1 MSNLSISC
9 CRSTNYGLWVL
20 KCTELIRKRKG
31 TLWELTNGILKFS
44 SASFYYRDWS
54 RNFQRVLEW
63 TLCGVVWARSRF
75 LGKTLH
81 SDSASPYLGLWIKCF
96 NQSVSQSINQS
107 INQSIDRSIDQSVN
121 QSKYIHVSEYSNLF
135 YRFDLTGYLAAK
147 IFLYMFVAKLS
158 GDIAFTLV
166 YIYSAE
172 LFPTTVR

>member
-1 MSNLSISC
+1 MHGVD
-9 CRSTNYGLWVL
+9 T
-20 KCTELIRKRKG
+20 KAKRYSMR
-31 TLWELTNGILKFS
+31 T
-44 SASFYYRDWS
+44 YRRHS
-54 RNFQRVLEW
+54 QVLECVLLFSRLIAEFSKVAGMDSLW
-63 TLCGVVWARSRF
+63 SGLASIPVCSRRVVF

-107 INQSIDRSIDQSVN
+107 IDRSIDQSVN
-121 QSKYIHVSEYSNLF
+121 QSKYILVSEYSNLF
-135 YRFDLTGYLAAK
+135 FRFDLTGYLAAK

>member
-107 INQSIDRSIDQSVN
+107 INRSIDRSINRSINQSINQSIDQSIDRSIDQS
-121 QSKYIHVSEYSNLF
+121 SKQASKQASQGRLF
-135 YRFDLTGYLAAK
+135 KGLLSCAAL
-147 IFLYMFVAKLS
+147 ILGRCL
-158 GDIAFTLV
+158 L
-166 YIYSAE
+166 E
-172 LFPTTVR
+172 